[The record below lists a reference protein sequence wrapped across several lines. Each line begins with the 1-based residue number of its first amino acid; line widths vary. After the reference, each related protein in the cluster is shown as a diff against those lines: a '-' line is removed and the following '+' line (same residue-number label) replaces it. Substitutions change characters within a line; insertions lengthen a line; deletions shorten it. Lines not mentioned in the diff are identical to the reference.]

1 MSEST
6 FTPFWP
12 TPQVSVNDHYGQGQQ
27 ATIDYVRSDG
37 ETVAVRVFEDGE
49 GRLVVTVF
57 GSEGADIEVVED
69 DESSAAITG
78 GTFTCPPH
86 TYPDIT
92 DKQRIEQAAR
102 TSGWVFWPSDEW
114 WHYRRD
120 GVKITAQYSPRGRL
134 IYGAR
139 LQRGTDEFLSFV
151 GGDRA
156 DQMIAELAGGSDG

>member
-1 MSEST
+1 MSENT
-6 FTPFWP
+6 FTPAWP
-12 TPQVSVNDHYGQGQQ
+12 TPQVSVDEHCGQGQQ
-27 ATIDYVRSDG
+27 ATITYPRSDG
-37 ETVAVRVFEDGE
+37 ENVTVRVFEDGE

-57 GSEGADIEVVED
+57 GTEGADIEVVED

-78 GTFTCPPH
+78 GTFTSPPRTH
-86 TYPDIT
+86 TDIT

-102 TSGWVFWPSDEW
+102 TGGWDFWPSDEW

-120 GVKITAQYSPRGRL
+120 GIKFTAQYSARGRL

-151 GGDRA
+151 GADRA